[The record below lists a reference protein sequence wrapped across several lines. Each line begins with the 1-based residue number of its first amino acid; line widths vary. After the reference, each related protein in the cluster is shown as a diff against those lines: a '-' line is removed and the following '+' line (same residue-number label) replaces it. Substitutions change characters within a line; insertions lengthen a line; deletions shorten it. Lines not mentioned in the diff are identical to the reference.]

1 MIPGGKPFTS
11 LFDHVAQEESRKLKI
26 LCLHGY
32 RQNEVTFREK
42 LGAFRKLVGKRVDLV
57 FFSSPVKV
65 PLASEDEASLLKLQG
80 VRSRVS

>member
-1 MIPGGKPFTS
+1 MQEDGK
-11 LFDHVAQEESRKLKI
+11 KLRI

-42 LGAFRKLVGKRVDLV
+42 LGAFRKLVKGKRVDLV

-65 PLASEDEASLLKLQG
+65 PPSSDDEAGFRVPFNLFCLSLVAYYG
-80 VRSRVS
+80 

>member
-1 MIPGGKPFTS
+1 MR
-11 LFDHVAQEESRKLKI
+11 V

-42 LGAFRKLVGKRVDLV
+42 LGAFRKLVKEGKRLDLV

-65 PLASEDEASLLKLQG
+65 PPSSDDEAGFKVPFNLFCLSLVAYYG
-80 VRSRVS
+80 

>member
-1 MIPGGKPFTS
+1 MS
-11 LFDHVAQEESRKLKI
+11 LQVQEEGRKLKV

-32 RQNEVTFREK
+32 RQNAVSFREK

-65 PLASEDEASLLKLQG
+65 PPSSEDEASFT
-80 VRSRVS
+80 